1 MASASR
7 SSLQHR
13 VWRWHF
19 FAGLMVIPFAVILAV
34 TGAIYLF
41 KPQFDAA
48 IEARINRGAAPLAG
62 ESLPADAL
70 LAAALDAHPEGRLIR
85 LILPST
91 EEDPTLE
98 VETMGPDGPRTL
110 WIDRST
116 GAVLH
121 QTATQTRFMNT
132 VKAIHGTLLAGNR
145 GSLVVEI
152 MASWMIILIATGIY
166 LWWPRGKPWW
176 RVLFPDFAAGGG
188 RRETWR
194 RLHGMAGTWMG
205 GVILAILLFGLPWTQ
220 VWGDGYNRVKD
231 LAGLKSPGQEWFVTL
246 QSGGGP
252 ADQTV
257 HDGNHAGHGM
267 LWDQGGG
274 DPAPVARLVPGGALR
289 LEDVLR
295 LANPQQY
302 PPPVWV
308 QPPRGEN
315 GVWTLRSMGS
325 ARPSRVTVHYDQWT
339 GEEVMRITF
348 ADHNAVDQ
356 FVAQGVAFH
365 EGQLFGLLNQITGL
379 LAAISVMFLSVSGL
393 MMWWRR
399 RPKGRL
405 GVPPMPTDRRLA
417 AGMGFLVI
425 AFCIFLPMAGLTLL
439 VALAGEFVL
448 KLAGRLGRKRE
459 A

>member
-7 SSLQHR
+7 SSLHYR

-19 FAGLMVIPFAVILAV
+19 LAGLMVVPFAVILAV

-48 IEARINRGAAPLAG
+48 IEARINKAAAALAG
-62 ESLPADAL
+62 ETLPADTL
-70 LAAALDAHPEGRLIR
+70 LSAALGAHPEGRLVR

-91 EEDPTLE
+91 EDDPTFE
-98 VETMGPDGPRTL
+98 VETIGPDGPRTL

-121 QTATQTRFMNT
+121 QVATPDRFMNI
-132 VKAIHGTLLAGNR
+132 VKAVHGTLLAGNR
-145 GSLVVEI
+145 GSLLVEI
-152 MASWMIILIATGIY
+152 MASWMIILIATGLY
-166 LWWPRGKPWW
+166 LWWPRDMPWW
-176 RVLFPDFAAGGG
+176 RALVPDFTAGGG

-194 RLHGMAGTWMG
+194 RVHGVAGTWMG
-205 GVILAILLFGLPWTQ
+205 GVILALLLFGLPWTQ
-220 VWGDGYNRVKD
+220 VWGEGYNRAKS

-246 QSGGGP
+246 QSAGAP
-252 ADQTV
+252 ADQSPQAT
-257 HDGNHAGHGM
+257 DHAAHGM
-267 LWDQGGG
+267 LWEQGGAEAAPP
-274 DPAPVARLVPGGALR
+274 PALPAGALP
-289 LEDVLR
+289 LEHILR
-295 LANPQQY
+295 IAHPQQY

-315 GVWTLRSMGS
+315 GVWTLRSMGP
-325 ARPSRVTVHYDQWT
+325 ARPCRVTVHYDRWT

-348 ADHNAVDQ
+348 ADHNPVDR

-365 EGQLFGLLNQITGL
+365 EGQLFGPVNQIAGF
-379 LAAISVMFLSVSGL
+379 LAAAGVVFLSISGL

-405 GVPPMPTDRRLA
+405 GVPPMPADRRLS
-417 AGMGFLVI
+417 AGLVILVI
-425 AFCIFLPMAGLTLL
+425 AFGIFLPMAGLTLL
-439 VALAGEFVL
+439 VALAADFVL
-448 KLAGRLGRKRE
+448 SLAGRLLRQGQ